1 MPVLSD
7 LILERGWG
15 SDQEVGGDTGSERR
29 YRRRKEENK
38 IAMWVSEKFIRNHY

>member
-15 SDQEVGGDTGSERR
+15 SDQEVGGDK
-29 YRRRKEENK
+29 YRRRQEENK
-38 IAMWVSEKFIRNHY
+38 IAMWVSEKFIRIHY